1 MTLDWPLMR
10 GNLARADLDA
20 LAAFLSRGDDPVF
33 TQGAEVRAFERE
45 WSAWLGTADS
55 VFVSSG
61 SSANLV
67 TMAALRHLRGP
78 GEVIVPPLTW
88 SSDIASVLH
97 VGLEPVFVDID
108 PRTLGLDTRAVLDRL
123 GPRTRA
129 VFLTHVL
136 GYSALDRRLLDGL
149 RAAGVPLVE
158 DVAESYGATH
168 EGRKLGTFGWASNVS
183 FYYAHHLTTGEGG
196 MVSADDPELLDVLR
210 MLRAHGLVRGAL
222 DAATRRRYAEAHPDL
237 SEDFIFAFPAWNV
250 RGTEPAAVLGRS
262 QLRRL
267 DARNEVRRR
276 NLEVFL
282 SHLDP
287 RLYVTDFAREGSCN
301 YAFTLVLREKDE
313 GLRDRVVALLREQEV
328 EFRRGLSG
336 GGNQLRQPYLR
347 GRAGIPRPESFPHV
361 EHVHFFGFYI
371 GNYPDLPEWKVV
383 RLCELLNALGRPR

>member
-1 MTLDWPLMR
+1 MLDWPLMR
-10 GNLARADLDA
+10 GNLARADIDA
-20 LAAFLSRGDDPVF
+20 LVAFLGRSEDPVL

-45 WSAWLGTADS
+45 WSAWLGIADS
-55 VFVSSG
+55 VLVSSG

-88 SSDIASVLH
+88 VSDIASVLH

-108 PRTLGLDTRAVLDRL
+108 PLTLGLDTCAVLDRI

-129 VFLTHVL
+129 VFLTHIL
-136 GYSALDRRLLDGL
+136 GYSALDGTLLDGL
-149 RAAGVPLVE
+149 ARAGVPLIE
-158 DVAESYGATH
+158 DVAESYGATYD
-168 EGRKLGTFGWASNVS
+168 GRKLGTFGWASNFS

-196 MVSADDPELLDVLR
+196 MVSGQDPELLDVLR
-210 MLRAHGLVRGAL
+210 MLRAHGLVR
-222 DAATRRRYAEAHPDL
+222 AASDPARQQKYFAAHPDL
-237 SEDFIFAFPAWNV
+237 SEDFIFAMPAWNV
-250 RGTEPAAVLGRS
+250 RSTEMAAVLGRS

-267 DARNEVRRR
+267 DARNEVRRH

-282 SHLDP
+282 THLDP
-287 RLYVTDFAREGSCN
+287 RRFVTEFAREGSCN
-301 YAFTLVLREKDE
+301 YAFTLVLRERDE
-313 GLRDRVVALLREQEV
+313 ALRDAVVGLFRAEGV

-347 GRAGIPRPESFPHV
+347 GRPGIPAPEGFPNV

-371 GNYPDLPEWKVV
+371 GNYPDLPEWKIVT
-383 RLCELLNALGRPR
+383 LCERLNALGRAT